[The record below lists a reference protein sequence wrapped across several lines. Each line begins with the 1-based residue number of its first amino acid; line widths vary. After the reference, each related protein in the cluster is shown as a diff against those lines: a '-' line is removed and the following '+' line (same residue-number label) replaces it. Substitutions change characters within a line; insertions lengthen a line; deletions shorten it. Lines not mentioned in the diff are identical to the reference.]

1 MKGMTSPQSQC
12 DDLLEQIREDER
24 INTMQRLREN
34 AENIIENDDKSD
46 A

>member
-1 MKGMTSPQSQC
+1 MTSPQPQY

-24 INTMQRLREN
+24 INTLQQIRERS
-34 AENIIENDDKSD
+34 ENTIENDDKTD

>member
-1 MKGMTSPQSQC
+1 MTSPQPQY